1 MWQVGLG
8 SEDPVLHP
16 LLLSGQQQCHC
27 MTRDVV
33 QALWQSCSSADG
45 KLDLKSLERK
55 RRIQAKA
62 EHHISPK
69 GEAVSA
75 IGTEKMT
82 TGVGLRLL
90 KYTMMVAFH
99 LGVRLTCPS

>member
-16 LLLSGQQQCHC
+16 LLLIGQQWCHC
-27 MTRDVV
+27 VTRDVV
-33 QALWQSCSSADG
+33 QALWQSCSSANG
-45 KLDLKSLERK
+45 KLDLKSLERM
-55 RRIQAKA
+55 RHIQAKA
-62 EHHISPK
+62 EHQISPK
-69 GEAVSA
+69 REAVSA
-75 IGTEKMT
+75 IGTEKRT

-90 KYTMMVAFH
+90 KYTMIVSFH